1 MKITYKDYEADI
13 DAINN
18 SQTTPISRYSIDI
31 EGEQKRPSCMSVL
44 DILDRETNF
53 EERAE
58 FVKTLLLGCRV
69 TVFEDGKKLFD
80 IGVTPGMQW
89 WAVKEFE
96 AKPFALKYIVN
107 AVYARFLKNYT
118 V

>member
-1 MKITYKDYEADI
+1 MKISYKDYESDI
-13 DAINN
+13 DAINSSKTN
-18 SQTTPISRYSIDI
+18 PIERYSIDI
-31 EGEQKRPSCMSVL
+31 EGEQKKPSAMNVL
-44 DILDRETNF
+44 DILDRETSF

-58 FVKTLLLGCRV
+58 FVKNLLLGCRV
-69 TVFEDGKKLFD
+69 TVYKDSKKLFEV
-80 IGVTPGMQW
+80 GVTPGMQW

-96 AKPFALKYIVN
+96 DEPFALKYIIN